1 MREIKQKFVYVVL
14 IALVRISNIQL
25 FYAFNVFFW
34 RELARCNQCGCSR
47 NHV

>member
-14 IALVRISNIQL
+14 IALVHISNIQL

-34 RELARCNQCGCSR
+34 SELARRNKCACG
-47 NHV
+47 